1 MFNTFKNITGI
12 VSLESLSLPGKKIA
26 ELRDLLPENCLLNI
40 EDDYVYLK
48 RLTIYLQCIQT
59 VHPDVKINDNVCI
72 FWGERLPLVKRKN
85 KAFIVGVTTY
95 IAQILIQGR

>member
-1 MFNTFKNITGI
+1 M
-12 VSLESLSLPGKKIA
+12 
-26 ELRDLLPENCLLNI
+26 RDLLPENCLLNI

-72 FWGERLPLVKRKN
+72 FWGE
-85 KAFIVGVTTY
+85 VTLGET
-95 IAQILIQGR
+95 